1 MNSRQ
6 LREQRARVAQE
17 MLDITSGADGR
28 LLTREEIE
36 NWERCERQISDIDA
50 NIRIAEAREAAEAAQ
65 RGAPD
70 PAIDP
75 ARAAGGDDTDDER
88 SEQAAYARAYGEF
101 LRHGSGGVDAET
113 RALLQRGFVPGK
125 ELRAQGV
132 GTGSAGGYIVP
143 TGFRQKIVERLKAW
157 GAVENVAEIIE
168 TETGNP
174 LPWATNDDTANV
186 GAILAENTAV
196 TEQDM
201 TLGTDTLGAYT
212 YTSKLIRVS
221 LQLLQD
227 SAFDVE
233 AFLARKFAE
242 RLGRA
247 TNAHFTTGTGSSQPQ
262 GVVTGASLGKAGA
275 TGQTTTVTYN
285 DLIDLLYSVD
295 AAYRQ
300 AGAGRTGFMAHDLSI
315 GAVRKIRDDSGG
327 AGLGRPIWEPS
338 IQVGQ
343 PDTLLGQPIIANNDM
358 PVMAASAKSILF
370 GDYETAYVVR
380 RVLGIQS
387 LRLEE
392 RYAEFLQVGF
402 LAFLRTDGK
411 VQDANAVKY
420 YQNSAT

>member
-17 MLDITSGADGR
+17 MLDITNGAEGR

-36 NWERCERQISDIDA
+36 RWEACERQISDIDA
-50 NIRIAEAREAAEAAQ
+50 NIRIAEAREADEAS
-65 RGAPD
+65 RRTD
-70 PAIDP
+70 PAPTIDP
-75 ARAAGGDDTDDER
+75 ARTGDDADDER
-88 SEQAAYARAYGEF
+88 SETVAYARAYGEF
-101 LRHGSGGVDAET
+101 LRHGPNGIDTEA
-113 RALLQRGFVPGK
+113 RQLLQRGFVTPK

-132 GTGSAGGYIVP
+132 GTASAGGYTVP
-143 TGFRQKIVERLKAW
+143 EGFRAKIIERLKAW
-157 GAVENVAEIIE
+157 GSVESVAEVIT

-174 LPWATNDDTANV
+174 LPWPTNDDTANV

-196 TEQDM
+196 AEQDVV
-201 TLGTDTLGAYT
+201 LGTDLLGAYT
-212 YTSKLIRVS
+212 YTSRLIRVS

-227 SAFDVE
+227 TAFDLE
-233 AFLARKFAE
+233 GWLSKKFAE

-262 GVVTGASLGKAGA
+262 GVVTGSSVGKVGA
-275 TGQTTTVTYN
+275 TGQTLTVTYN
-285 DLIDLLYSVD
+285 DLVDLLYSVD
-295 AAYRQ
+295 SAYRQ
-300 AGAGRTGFMAHDLSI
+300 AGSDRVGFMAHDLSI
-315 GAVRKIRDDSGG
+315 GSFRKIRDDSGG

-343 PDTLLGQPIIANNDM
+343 PDSLLGHPILANNDM

-370 GDYETAYVVR
+370 GDYETAYIVR

-411 VQDANAVKY
+411 VQDANAVKH
-420 YQNSAT
+420 YQNSAS